1 MKFDFSGYATRNDL
15 KCSDGRTI
23 RKDAFKD
30 NDGAIVPLVWQH
42 IHNDPGNV
50 LGHALLENRDDGVYA
65 YCKFNDTDAGKNAK
79 MLVQHGDI
87 TALSIYANQLKEQAH
102 NVLHGVIR
110 EVSLV
115 LAGAN
120 PGALIDNLSIA
131 HSDGSSTEI
140 EDEAIIYTGLEFSNN
155 EIEHEEGMKN
165 LQDIFNTLNDEQKE
179 LVYTLVGMAAE
190 DGNLNH
196 SASDDDDD
204 DDDDEDDDDEYEDDD
219 EDDEEDDEDEEDSE
233 DEEGGKDMK
242 HNVFDTDEEVGGA
255 TLTHAQ
261 FQTIMEDAQKGGSL
275 KEAVLAHAVEYGI
288 ENIDVLF
295 PDAKTLSRD
304 PDWLKRE
311 DDWVSTVLSAIHKSP
326 FARIK
331 SVIADM
337 DFDTA
342 RARGYVKATEK
353 KEVYFKAAKRV
364 TTPQT
369 IYVKQKLDRDDII
382 DITDFD
388 IVEMVRFELRTL
400 LNEELAR
407 AALIGDGRE
416 PEDQYKINEENIR
429 PIWKE
434 DDLYAI
440 KETLTSGQTEY
451 KKLVKEI
458 SLTHKRYKGSGS
470 PVLFMSPEMHANMLW
485 IEDLNGRRIYESDAS
500 LCAAMHV
507 SRIVEVPLFENLTRT
522 VERTGQATKT
532 YKLAAIKVNLKDYNF
547 GADKGG
553 QIASFDDFDIDFN
566 QYKYLM
572 ETRCSGALTK
582 PKSAQVYEFDVS
594 SSNSSNNSEETE
606 EPANNG

>member
-65 YCKFNDTDAGKNAK
+65 YCKFNDTEAGKNAK

-131 HSDGSSTEI
+131 HADGSSTDI
-140 EDEAIIYTGLEFSNN
+140 NDEAIIYTGLDFSSQ
-155 EIEHEEGMKN
+155 EVEHAVEDEDSEEDVDLQAIFETMNDDQKN
-165 LQDIFNTLNDEQKE
+165 L
-179 LVYTLVGMAAE
+179 VYALVGMASE
-190 DGNLNH
+190 GQMEH
-196 SASDDDDD
+196 SDL
-204 DDDDEDDDDEYEDDD
+204 DDEDEDEDEDEDYDEDD
-219 EDDEEDDEDEEDSE
+219 EDDEDEDEDYDEDDEDEE
-233 DEEGGKDMK
+233 GGNDMK
-242 HNVFDTDEEVGGA
+242 HNVFDTDEENGGA
-255 TLTHAQ
+255 VLSHAQ
-261 FQTIMEDAQKGGSL
+261 FQTIIADAQKSGSL

-311 DDWVSTVLSAIHKSP
+311 DDWVSVVLNSIHKSP
-326 FARIK
+326 FARVK

-337 DFDTA
+337 DFDAA

-353 KEVYFKAAKRV
+353 KETYFKAAKRV

-369 IYVKQKLDRDDII
+369 VYVKQKLDRDDIV

-400 LNEELAR
+400 LNEELAK
-407 AALIGDGRE
+407 AALIGDGRQ
-416 PEDQYKINEENIR
+416 PNDQYKINEENIR

-440 KETLTSGQTEY
+440 KEVLTSGQNEY

-458 SLTHKRYKGSGS
+458 SLTHKDYKGSGA
-470 PVLFMSPEMHANMLW
+470 PVLFMTPEMHANMLW
-485 IEDLNGRRIYESDAS
+485 IEDLNQRRIYESDAS

-507 SRIVEVPLFENLTRT
+507 SRIVEVPLFENLTREVT
-522 VERTGQATKT
+522 ENGVTKT

-553 QIASFDDFDIDFN
+553 QVATFDDFDIDFN

-572 ETRCSGALTK
+572 ETRCSGALIK
-582 PKSAQVYEFDVS
+582 PKSAQVYEFDV
-594 SSNSSNNSEETE
+594 TK
-606 EPANNG
+606 P